1 MNKDFNIRIN
11 RQRIWIENILQKK
24 YYWEKGISAPRKTMV
39 KCSSSVISES
49 WKISKSLLVTISKVT
64 MKLHNVQIL
73 CCISNVK
80 EIYPKTECIGS
91 VLKGGHDV
99 QIGTMVFVNLW
110 SLHND
115 ADVWKDVEIFDPY
128 FYLDKNGKLDAKPSN
143 WLPFGTG
150 RSVSRGAV
158 S

>member
-1 MNKDFNIRIN
+1 MCRFLFFPLTNVY
-11 RQRIWIENILQKK
+11 WIENILQKNII
-24 YYWEKGISAPRKTMV
+24 EKKVFLLLGNYGKIFIFCHFRKLENFQIFIGY
-39 KCSSSVISES
+39 K
-49 WKISKSLLVTISKVT
+49 SKVT

-73 CCISNVK
+73 FCISNVK

-99 QIGTMVFVNLW
+99 PIGTMVFVNLW

-115 ADVWKDVEIFDPY
+115 ADVWKDVDIFDPY
-128 FYLDKNGKLDAKPSN
+128 RYLDKNGKLDVKPSN

-150 RSVSRGAV
+150 RRVSRGAV